1 MSVGVLII
9 THNAIGE
16 QLLAAATATLGFCP
30 INTASLA
37 VQRDCDVDAVEH
49 AALALIDELD
59 EDGQGV
65 LILTDALGAT
75 PSNIGSRLAGKRA
88 LTVVAGVNLP
98 MLLRVFNYPS
108 LSLDELAAKAI
119 SGGLDG
125 VVMVNRA
132 DTHVASAASRRAA
145 QCLNGK

>member
-30 INTASLA
+30 IHTASLA
-37 VQRDCDVDAVEH
+37 VQRDCDVESVEH

-59 EDGQGV
+59 KDGQGV

-75 PSNIGSRLAGKRA
+75 PSNIGSRLASKRA

-98 MLLRVFNYPS
+98 MLLRIFNYPS
-108 LSLDELAAKAI
+108 LCLDELAAKAI

-125 VVMVNRA
+125 VVMVNHA
-132 DTHVASAASRRAA
+132 HTRRICREQGSHT